1 MKIAIDI
8 DAELLE
14 SVMEASGDTTESG
27 AVNAALEEYARRKG
41 EKFESVDLDE
51 DTRRE
56 NIQKWIDSWGKV
68 IVDDYSKDEGLMR
81 ANERRHAF
89 LESLWDDPR

>member
-14 SVMEASGDTTESG
+14 SVMESSGEKTESG

-56 NIQKWIDSWGKV
+56 NIQKWIDSWGKI
-68 IVDDYSKDEGLMR
+68 IVDDYSADALRLDE
-81 ANERRHAF
+81 ERHKF
-89 LESLWDDPR
+89 LDSIGR